1 MMKKFEK
8 QVVGLRIKG
17 SVLTMG
23 LMLGALV
30 SATVSTLVGCG
41 QIPDPNDLSRISQD
55 ERADAAY
62 RIWQA
67 AIGTLEFKVTKNE
80 ILDRDRN
87 ELIRKTADDLLKAI
101 DIKQTPPADAWML
114 ADMLRA
120 TNRWEDAEKEF
131 EIAVKNAASVDRK
144 VNDTLRLAQAQ
155 AKNGKAIEAIAT
167 AKKVY
172 DVPDDQSAPI
182 LPATLYEIV
191 PAAEGKGHDKEL
203 AELLE
208 LAIRC
213 HERTVVDIKTDDGRI
228 FMAARRYHI
237 NKATTK
243 AAVLR
248 GVAHL

>member
-1 MMKKFEK
+1 
-8 QVVGLRIKG
+8 
-17 SVLTMG
+17 
-23 LMLGALV
+23 
-30 SATVSTLVGCG
+30 
-41 QIPDPNDLSRISQD
+41 
-55 ERADAAY
+55 
-62 RIWQA
+62 
-67 AIGTLEFKVTKNE
+67 
-80 ILDRDRN
+80 
-87 ELIRKTADDLLKAI
+87 
-101 DIKQTPPADAWML
+101 
-114 ADMLRA
+114 
-120 TNRWEDAEKEF
+120 
-131 EIAVKNAASVDRK
+131 
-144 VNDTLRLAQAQ
+144 
-155 AKNGKAIEAIAT
+155 
-167 AKKVY
+167 VY

-237 NKATTK
+237 NKAATK